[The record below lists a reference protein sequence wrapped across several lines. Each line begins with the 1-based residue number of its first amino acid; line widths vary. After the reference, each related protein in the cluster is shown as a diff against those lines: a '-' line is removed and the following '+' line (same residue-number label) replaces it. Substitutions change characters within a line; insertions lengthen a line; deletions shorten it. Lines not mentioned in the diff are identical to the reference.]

1 MGAVRLPNILVLTLH
16 DFVSA
21 QVTQA
26 QRMLLKGEKPGGPTN
41 KGPYRLNLY
50 LRNPHFLAA
59 PFALRGPKTPV
70 WNPNLQK
77 LMLVMRC
84 VEVRRLPLGIRTRI
98 ATCYPF
104 VPSRGPFK
112 SYQD

>member
-1 MGAVRLPNILVLTLH
+1 
-16 DFVSA
+16 
-21 QVTQA
+21 
-26 QRMLLKGEKPGGPTN
+26 MLLKGEKPGGPTN

-84 VEVRRLPLGIRTRI
+84 VEVRRLPLDIRTTI

-104 VPSRGPFK
+104 VPSRGPF
-112 SYQD
+112 QIVPGLTHACGALREGGLHAEGA